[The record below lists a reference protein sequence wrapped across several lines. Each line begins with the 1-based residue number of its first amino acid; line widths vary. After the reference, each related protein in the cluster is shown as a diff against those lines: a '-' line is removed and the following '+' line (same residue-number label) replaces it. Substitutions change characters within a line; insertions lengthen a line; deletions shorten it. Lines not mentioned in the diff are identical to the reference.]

1 MTPGPSGPL
10 SPVSETPTT
19 NATRLWSANV
29 RFTGR
34 ADGDMGHGGEYVV
47 DVSADVAA
55 RRRAVVDLPWT
66 WLRQVHGSDVV
77 DVRAPGDGAGSRA
90 DAAVT
95 DVAGCALAVL
105 AADCAPVALASAE
118 GVVGVAHA
126 GWMGLVAGVLERTVE
141 RMRALGATEVRAL
154 LGPCVRPGCYEFGGT
169 LLDRVAG
176 RLGDGVRGVTDVG
189 TPALDV
195 PGAVRAALAGVG
207 VVDVGDTGRCTA
219 CDPGYFSWRA
229 GRELQRQA
237 VVVWR

>member
-1 MTPGPSGPL
+1 VTPGPSGPPSGTQ
-10 SPVSETPTT
+10 SPNV
-19 NATRLWSANV
+19 TRLWSAHV

-47 DVSADVAA
+47 DVRPEVAA

-77 DVRAPGDGAGSRA
+77 DVRGPGDGAGWRA

-95 DVAGCALAVL
+95 DVAGCAVAVL

-126 GWMGLVAGVLERTVE
+126 GWMGLVAGVLERTVD

-154 LGPCVRPGCYEFGGT
+154 LGPCVRPDCYEFGGE
-169 LLDRVAG
+169 LLDRVAA
-176 RLGDGVRGVTDVG
+176 RLGAGVRGVTAVG

-195 PGAVRAALAGVG
+195 PGAVRSALAAVG

-229 GRELQRQA
+229 DRELQRQA